1 MVIRNMASSTVYVP
15 LMSDHAF
22 ALAAAMRSVGVQ
34 AEALPPPN
42 EESTA
47 IGLEVCYGREC
58 LPCFLSTGDILRKC
72 REPGFD
78 TSRAVFLMPSGPGP
92 CRFGQYSVLQASIL
106 EEQGFGDV
114 RIVSPTCEDSYSMF
128 SDDPVRLRKLM
139 WQGIVA
145 VDLLAKALHEHRPY
159 EVVPGE
165 ADAAYRTCLD
175 RVIQAIEAGG
185 DRRVI
190 EALSWTAEQFEAI
203 PIDRSEIRPVIGVIG
218 EIYLMLNAYS
228 NLDIVRTVEAAGGE
242 VMLGTAMDWLL
253 YTSWWRKDLA
263 RRLGQPAEFVRV
275 LLSDLYERRVEHRLF
290 RALEPALRHPPDT
303 SVPEVIEDL
312 KASYEPALGTEAVLT
327 MGRMMDMAG
336 HGVSGLVNVLPLGC
350 MPGIVVATMAPKLR
364 ERMNGIPW
372 LDVAYDGQ
380 QGTNIRTRLEAF
392 MHQALQFHRRVVL
405 A

>member
-1 MVIRNMASSTVYVP
+1 
-15 LMSDHAF
+15 MSDHSLG
-22 ALAAAMRSVGVQ
+22 LAAAMRSVGVQ
-34 AEALPPPN
+34 AEVLPPPN
-42 EESTA
+42 EESTD
-47 IGLEVCYGREC
+47 IGLELCYGREC
-58 LPCFLSTGDILRKC
+58 LPCLLCTGDILRKC

-78 TSRAVFLMPSGPGP
+78 PSRAVFLMPTGPGP

-114 RIVSPTCEDSYSMF
+114 RIVSPTFEDSYSLF
-128 SDDPVRLRKLM
+128 SDDPVRLRKLS

-159 EVVPGE
+159 EVVPG
-165 ADAAYRTCLD
+165 AVDAAYRECLD
-175 RVIQAIEAGG
+175 RVIRAIEEGG
-185 DRRVI
+185 DRHVVD
-190 EALSWTAEQFEAI
+190 ALSSAAERFEAI
-203 PIDRSEIRPVIGVIG
+203 PIDRSEPRPVIGVIG

-242 VMLGTAMDWLL
+242 VMLGTGMDWLL
-253 YTSWWRKDLA
+253 YTNWWQKDLA
-263 RRLGQPAEFVRV
+263 WRLRRPAEFGRA

-303 SVPEVIEDL
+303 SIPEVMEAL
-312 KASYEPALGTEAVLT
+312 RTSYEPALGTEATLT
-327 MGRMMDMAG
+327 MGRMLDMAG
-336 HGVSGLVNVLPLGC
+336 HGVSGLLNVLPFAC

-380 QGTNIRTRLEAF
+380 QETNVRTRLEAF
-392 MHQALQFHRRVVL
+392 MHQAFHFHRRVVL